1 MLCNKSEIGGQVS
14 EKYVVVDKVV
24 IDKVVIDKAV
34 IGKAVIGNNIKGGR
48 RLPGV

>member
-14 EKYVVVDKVV
+14 EKYVIV
-24 IDKVVIDKAV
+24 DKVVIDKAV

>member
-14 EKYVVVDKVV
+14 EKYVV
-24 IDKVVIDKAV
+24 IDKAV
-34 IGKAVIGNNIKGGR
+34 IGKVVIDKSIEGGR